1 MIGKVKRL
9 KYDGKAKAM
18 RGFGHKVVIRKDE
31 MFDYLSHKEG
41 VTLYRQDKAVMTFR
55 SDYVKRYFEMYP
67 YRGKEVV
74 EEVKG
79 LDEFLQQLILQNNI
93 DYALD
98 QKNEAL
104 FLAITN
110 KRKGGKKHA
119 DEVGCIRYIY

>member
-9 KYDGKAKAM
+9 KYDGKAKAL
-18 RGFGHKVVIRKDE
+18 RGFGHKVIIQKDE
-31 MFDYLSHKEG
+31 VFDYLSHEEG
-41 VTLYRQDKAVMTFR
+41 VTLYRQEKAVMTFR

-67 YRGKEVV
+67 YREKEAV

-98 QKNEAL
+98 QRDEAL
-104 FLAITN
+104 FLAITSGSEN
-110 KRKGGKKHA
+110 
-119 DEVGCIRYIY
+119 EY